1 VKSEEGLIFGVGKNQ
16 NQRGIVNS
24 DNWRIANPDGKKRI
38 IVTRD
43 LPGDRWV
50 DILVAAGCRVEIFT
64 GTADL
69 SPDEIRQRMGSRCDG
84 VIGQLVEAWN
94 ESLFQALQGA
104 GGKVYSNYAVGFN
117 NIDLAAATRRGIA
130 VGNTPGVLTGATAE
144 LAVALTLAAA
154 RRIGEAERYLRAGK
168 WERWLPHLFLGTQL
182 RGKTV
187 GIIGAGRIGTAY
199 ARMMME
205 GHKTDIIYYSLHPKP
220 ALEELAAAYSR
231 FLAARREPPV
241 VCRRAEAVEDLLRE
255 ADCVSIHTPLDDSTR
270 HLINAERLALMK
282 PDAVLV
288 NTSRGA
294 VIDEAALVDHCRRHP
309 QFRAALDVYEDEP
322 ALVPG
327 LADLENVVLVPHIG
341 SATRW
346 AREGMAILAACNVA
360 GVLAGRPAWNRPDID
375 AFLEADPPPAAPSI
389 LNAEALNLPLF
400 KATG

>member
-1 VKSEEGLIFGVGKNQ
+1 MS
-16 NQRGIVNS
+16 R
-24 DNWRIANPDGKKRI
+24 DNWRIVNPNGKKRV

-43 LPGDRWV
+43 LPGDRWLE
-50 DILVAAGCRVEIFT
+50 ILVAAGCRVEIFT
-64 GTADL
+64 GAAGL

-94 ESLFQALQGA
+94 ESLFQALKGA

-117 NIDLAAATRRGIA
+117 NTDLAAASRCGIA
-130 VGNTPGVLTGATAE
+130 VGNTPGVLTEATAE

-168 WERWLPHLFLGTQL
+168 WKRWLPQLFLGTRL

-187 GIIGAGRIGTAY
+187 GVIGAGRIGTAY

-205 GHKTDIIYYSLHPKP
+205 GHKTDIRYYSLRPKP
-220 ALEELAAAYSR
+220 ALEALAAAYSR
-231 FLAARREPPV
+231 FLAARQEPPV
-241 VCRRAEAVEDLLRE
+241 ACRRAETVEDLLRE
-255 ADCVSIHTPLDDSTR
+255 ADCISIHTPLDAGTR
-270 HLINAERLALMK
+270 HLIDAERLSLMK

-294 VIDEAALVDHCRRHP
+294 VIDEAALVAHCRRHP
-309 QFRAALDVYEDEP
+309 QFRAALDVYEEEP
-322 ALVPG
+322 VLAPG

-360 GVLAGRPAWNRPDID
+360 AVLGGLPVWNRPDID

-389 LNAEALNLPLF
+389 LNAEALTLPLL
-400 KATG
+400 KAVG